1 MKSNWPSHIRPASR
15 WPRSLWR
22 SALAFTFGAMLSA
35 CSLLEVKLESGIEPL
50 PQEQLN
56 MRLFS
61 RDFSQTFFIGVEHA
75 ADDIARLAKNDEA
88 ASGDI
93 SIRSNTLMWK
103 INAEEALSR
112 SIYQSSPV
120 AAMVDTWA
128 LTAQM
133 NAFFCD
139 GSGQQLFGEHQG
151 IAIKAS
157 EQLQRDFETTV
168 QGFVSK
174 SDFNKHRKFINQYI
188 ASQPLPDISFARQTA
203 FQSWLKYNEISEFEA
218 VTTFGTLPEVMSDI
232 SDRMAMISE
241 QMPKILG
248 WKAELYALHSNINS
262 EEVQRTLA
270 SIADTSAK
278 FQVLMAQSPEMMQS
292 LAVDLRREL
301 TPLLNQLSSVTD
313 DKMAQLSSEREAL
326 TIMVKNERLAIE
338 EMIARE
344 RIAAAADLEHISQMT
359 VAKVFDELGKLLQDL
374 ILYIIL
380 FIMVVV
386 FVPLFL
392 GIWLGKRMQQ
402 RSDSAAPQ

>member
-1 MKSNWPSHIRPASR
+1 MKTV
-15 WPRSLWR
+15 WR
-22 SALAFTFGAMLSA
+22 SVLAFFVAMILSA

-61 RDFSQTFFIGVEHA
+61 RDYSQSFFIGVEHA
-75 ADDIARLAKNDEA
+75 ADDIAERAKQDELTSA
-88 ASGDI
+88 DI
-93 SIRSNTLMWK
+93 TVRSNTLMWK

-120 AAMVDTWA
+120 AAMVDTWV

-133 NAFFCD
+133 SQFFSQGAGKD
-139 GSGQQLFGEHQG
+139 LFGEHQL
-151 IAIKAS
+151 IAVNAS
-157 EQLQRDFETTV
+157 KKLQQDFETTV
-168 QGFVSK
+168 KGFVSK
-174 SDFNKHRKFINQYI
+174 SDFSKHQKFVEQYV
-188 ASQPLPDISFARQTA
+188 ASNPLPDLSFARQTA
-203 FQSWLKYNEISEFEA
+203 FQAWLQYNQINEFEA

-262 EEVQRTLA
+262 EEVQRTLE

-301 TPLLNQLSSVTD
+301 TPLLNQLSAVTD
-313 DKMAQLSSEREAL
+313 DKLLQLSTEREAL
-326 TIMVKNERLAIE
+326 TLMVKNERLAIE
-338 EMIARE
+338 EMVARE
-344 RIAAAADLEHISQMT
+344 RMAAAANLEHISQLT

-374 ILYIIL
+374 IIYIIL
-380 FIMVVV
+380 FIMIVV

-392 GIWLGKRMQQ
+392 GIWLGKRMGQ
-402 RSDSAAPQ
+402 RADAKLVGK

>member
-1 MKSNWPSHIRPASR
+1 
-15 WPRSLWR
+15 
-22 SALAFTFGAMLSA
+22 
-35 CSLLEVKLESGIEPL
+35 
-50 PQEQLN
+50 
-56 MRLFS
+56 
-61 RDFSQTFFIGVEHA
+61 
-75 ADDIARLAKNDEA
+75 
-88 ASGDI
+88 
-93 SIRSNTLMWK
+93 
-103 INAEEALSR
+103 
-112 SIYQSSPV
+112 
-120 AAMVDTWA
+120 
-128 LTAQM
+128 
-133 NAFFCD
+133 
-139 GSGQQLFGEHQG
+139 
-151 IAIKAS
+151 
-157 EQLQRDFETTV
+157 
-168 QGFVSK
+168 
-174 SDFNKHRKFINQYI
+174 
-188 ASQPLPDISFARQTA
+188 
-203 FQSWLKYNEISEFEA
+203 
-218 VTTFGTLPEVMSDI
+218 MSDI